1 MSHENPT
8 PLRVGTAGTLNGWR
22 VRVAGRIVLGVE
34 VDGETYTWNEFHLVD
49 NSGNS
54 ATLVFEEGEAGPE
67 WKIFREF
74 TPTQPMAVREAAA
87 KKLGDT
93 VNLDGSAITVTLVDQ
108 SEVLFIEGRAPE
120 GVEVGDIA
128 NYFNADAGNRML
140 VASWSGDEIEFY
152 EGLDAP
158 AESVASAFGFAL
170 APNSSAKSQVA
181 SFSNRADNNAA
192 SSFRGESGQGGSGSS
207 GLFTKI
213 VFVLLGGAGLFGAY
227 SCFSGGG
234 NVSRLVG
241 SSAARAT
248 APAAAPQA
256 LQGTSARLV
265 GSTFTVAGNTV
276 VTVIRTT
283 GRHEQREYQLR
294 ETGGASALLINGLSG
309 GAQEWHLLRAIPA
322 PKELTPLASATKKK
336 GEKVMID
343 GRSVTVADLF
353 QAKSASGEPAKAALI
368 QYGFVARDAE
378 KWFLARWTEQQIQFF
393 GGSAIPEAEVRTAFG
408 LPAAKTK

>member
-8 PLRVGTAGTLNGWR
+8 PLRVGTNGTLNGWR

-34 VDGETYTWNEFHLVD
+34 VDGENYTWNEFHLVD

-54 ATLVFEEGEAGPE
+54 ATLVFEEGESGPE

-74 TPTQPMAVREAAA
+74 TPTQPMTVREAAA
-87 KKLGDT
+87 KKVGDD
-93 VNLDGSAITVTLVDQ
+93 VNLDGSPIMVTLVDQ

-170 APNSSAKSQVA
+170 APNSSAKSQLA
-181 SFSNRADNNAA
+181 GFSNRADGNAA
-192 SSFRGESGQGGSGSS
+192 SSFRGESDPAGSSSS

-213 VFVLLGGAGLFGAY
+213 AFVLLSGAGMFGAY
-227 SCFSGGG
+227 SCFSGSG
-234 NVSRLVG
+234 NLSRAVG
-241 SSAARAT
+241 SSPAKAT
-248 APAAAPQA
+248 APAPAPRA
-256 LQGTSARLV
+256 LQSPSTRLA

-294 ETGGASALLINGLSG
+294 EAGGASALLINGLSG

-322 PKELTPLASATKKK
+322 PKELTPLASAAKKK
-336 GEKVMID
+336 GDKIMID
-343 GRSVTVADLF
+343 GRSVPVTDLF
-353 QAKSASGEPAKAALI
+353 QAKSASGEPTNAALV

-378 KWFLARWTEQQIQFF
+378 KWFLARWTEQEIQLF
-393 GGSAIPEAEVRTAFG
+393 GGSAIPEAEVLTAFG
-408 LPAAKTK
+408 ATAAKTK